1 MSFRSSSTDDSFDNS
16 SINQPPPDP
25 YSCAVSPA
33 RARGEQGVQ
42 DSNTA
47 NVTGCNDEIKEGA
60 ISYLL
65 DLSTSVLADTVGNT
79 EKKRKQRT
87 KTDGEERETH
97 KQQERLAANRRSAA
111 LSRQRKKDL
120 IKQLQLTVMDMTKK
134 NVELQNR
141 CDSLERQISMYQ
153 TAMLQKVKSESSKVN
168 NAPFAG
174 GGLIS
179 PSVPLPLNSLQIVPP
194 PNMMSISGA
203 YGGSPNLS
211 AIQVAQLF
219 HTNQHQNQQLRQ
231 NLQHLVDLA
240 VTEGSASHNKST
252 SMHRKDPDPR
262 LK

>member
-1 MSFRSSSTDDSFDNS
+1 MSLRSSSTDDSFDNS
-16 SINQPPPDP
+16 SINQPPPD
-25 YSCAVSPA
+25 SNSGVVSSA
-33 RARGEQGVQ
+33 RACDEQGVQ

-47 NVTGCNDEIKEGA
+47 NVTLCNNESKEGA

-65 DLSTSVLADTVGNT
+65 DLSTSVLADTVGNM

-87 KTDGEERETH
+87 KTDSEEREIH

-141 CDSLERQISMYQ
+141 CDSLERHISMYQ
-153 TAMLQKVKSESSKVN
+153 TAMLQKVKSKVN
-168 NAPFAG
+168 NASFS

-179 PSVPLPLNSLQIVPP
+179 PSVSLPLNSLHIVPP
-194 PNMMSISGA
+194 PNMMSISGV

-211 AIQVAQLF
+211 ALQVAQLF
-219 HTNQHQNQQLRQ
+219 HTNQQQNQQLRK
-231 NLQHLVDLA
+231 NLHQLADLA
-240 VTEGSASHNKST
+240 VTEGCASHTKSNAT
-252 SMHRKDPDPR
+252 DRKDPDPR
-262 LK
+262 IT